1 MIVTVTADYKKAVF
15 TWSDDLEDCDM
26 VAVGFE
32 DEELDALM
40 AAKAHE
46 GADVNGYNVD
56 IAW

>member
-32 DEELDALM
+32 DDELDALM
-40 AAKAHE
+40 AAKAHQ
-46 GADVNGYNVD
+46 GANVNGYNVD